1 MGYIKLRSEVP
12 GPRSKILLREREEA
26 VARGPFS
33 MVPIFV
39 ESAAGA
45 LVTDVDGNRFIDLAG
60 GIGSLN
66 VGHCPQEIV
75 EALKEQ
81 LDSFIHPVFHVAMYE
96 SYVHL
101 AHKLNQLVPG
111 EFPKKTVFFNSGSEA
126 VENAIK
132 IARRY
137 TKRKAVISFERGFHG
152 RTLLSMSLTGK
163 VKKFKK
169 GFGPMATDIYKLPY
183 PYPYRQIQTDQELL
197 DYFDRLFEYQVSP
210 EDVAAII
217 LEPVQGDGGI
227 VVPTKEFVTGVK
239 RICNRFGILLIADE
253 VQTGFGRTGKWFGM
267 EHFGVEPDLTV
278 MSKSLAAGVPL
289 SAVTGKAEIMDAPE
303 EKEIGGTL
311 AGSPLGCVAGLKVI
325 NKIER
330 ENLLKRAQT
339 IGELIRKQLTFDS
352 KYIGEIRGLGA
363 MVGIEVVKDKVTK
376 EPFPEFVAQVIKECY
391 RHGVIV
397 ITAGSN
403 ANVIRLLPPL
413 VILNEQLMEALDVL
427 KSVIKKVESTI
438 VMTGSC

>member
-1 MGYIKLRSEVP
+1 MGYIQLKTKVP
-12 GPRSKILLREREEA
+12 GPRSRILLSKRKEA
-26 VARGPFS
+26 VARGPFNA
-33 MVPIFV
+33 VPIFV
-39 ESAAGA
+39 KSARGA
-45 LVTDVDGNRFIDLAG
+45 LLTDVDGNRFIDLAG

-66 VGHCPQEIV
+66 VGHCPQDVV

-81 LDSFIHPVFHVAMYE
+81 LDSFIHPVFHVTMYE

-101 AHKLNQLVPG
+101 AHKLNQIVPG
-111 EFPKKTVFFNSGSEA
+111 TFPKKTVFFNSGSEA
-126 VENAIK
+126 VENAVK

-137 TKRKAVISFERGFHG
+137 TKRKAIISFERGFHG

-163 VKKFKK
+163 VKSFKR

-183 PYPYRQIQTDQELL
+183 PYPYRQKQTGRELL
-197 DYFDRLFEYQVSP
+197 DHFDRLFEYHVSP

-227 VVPTKEFVTGVK
+227 IVPTEEFVSGVK
-239 RICNRFGILLIADE
+239 RICDRFGILLIADE

-267 EHFGVEPDLTV
+267 EHFGVVPDLTV
-278 MSKSLAAGVPL
+278 MSKSLAAGIPL
-289 SAVTGKAEIMDAPE
+289 SAVTGRAEIMEAPDK
-303 EKEIGGTL
+303 KEIGGTL

-330 ENLLKRAQT
+330 ENLLERAKT
-339 IGELIRKQLTFDS
+339 IGELIRTQLAFDS
-352 KYIGEIRGLGA
+352 KYIGEVRGLGA
-363 MVGIEVVKDKVTK
+363 MVGIEIVKDQVTK
-376 EPFPEFVAQVIKECY
+376 EPYPEFVAQVVKECY
-391 RHGVIV
+391 RQGVIL

-413 VILNEQLMEALDVL
+413 VIKDDQLMEALTVL
-427 KSVIKKVESTI
+427 KRVIKKLESETLR
-438 VMTGSC
+438 S